1 MPDGADGPDPAPLDE
16 LDLEIRE
23 LTEGRAGDPLFLEPS
38 AAERGKAAPVRTE
51 DVPGVRDASG
61 SPTAPTA
68 PISPAAPRAPDASD
82 APSAPSAPGGT
93 RAVRRR
99 TWRGARLAAALLAVA
114 LLLVGGGLVW
124 LRFGHTAGGSDRSA
138 PVPDTALGSILGTIA
153 PGDLF
158 AGASADP
165 FLGTPANEWAD
176 GAAGIVAPPAE
187 AVGGFTPAQVAA
199 AYATTGEL
207 VAAASLDRQTLLGGQ
222 PAALERLLTARQRA
236 MFTAG
241 LAARGLGKDGRP
253 LSTRSWVAS
262 FAPGTA
268 QLDGGVI
275 KVSGTMDAVVVTES
289 GRQVLRVEVNY
300 SFVYAVEPPHDTTD
314 WSRVVTRQ
322 YGSVDF
328 ARWDDPHGALEP
340 WDKTVVDPL
349 SGVAC
354 GPADGYIHPAY
365 PSNGSISAQQSKLVI
380 RPYSRALPAASGA
393 CASTRGS

>member
-1 MPDGADGPDPAPLDE
+1 
-16 LDLEIRE
+16 
-23 LTEGRAGDPLFLEPS
+23 
-38 AAERGKAAPVRTE
+38 
-51 DVPGVRDASG
+51 
-61 SPTAPTA
+61 
-68 PISPAAPRAPDASD
+68 
-82 APSAPSAPGGT
+82 
-93 RAVRRR
+93 
-99 TWRGARLAAALLAVA
+99 VA
-114 LLLVGGGLVW
+114 LLLVGGVLVW
-124 LRFGHTAGGSDRSA
+124 LRFGHTAGGPDGSA
-138 PVPDTALGSILGTIA
+138 RVPDTALGSILGTIA

-165 FLGTPANEWAD
+165 FLGTPANDWAN
-176 GAAGIVAPPAE
+176 GAAGIVAPPADS
-187 AVGGFTPAQVAA
+187 VGGFSAAQVAA

-207 VAAASLDRQTLLGGQ
+207 VAAASLDRPTLLGGQ

-241 LAARGLGKDGRP
+241 LGAHGLGKDGRP

-268 QLDGGVI
+268 QLDGDVI
-275 KVSGTMDAVVVTES
+275 KVSGTMDAVVVNES

-314 WSRVVTRQ
+314 WSRVITRQ

-365 PSNGSISAQQSKLVI
+365 PGNGSINAEQSRLII

-393 CASTRGS
+393 CPSTTGS

>member
-16 LDLEIRE
+16 LDLELRE

-38 AAERGKAAPVRTE
+38 AAERAKAAPVRTE
-51 DVPGVRDASG
+51 DVSGVPGAPSSPAV
-61 SPTAPTA
+61 PTAPA
-68 PISPAAPRAPDASD
+68 GLGAPDV
-82 APSAPSAPGGT
+82 PGAPGGT

-99 TWRGARLAAALLAVA
+99 TWRGGRLAAALLAV
-114 LLLVGGGLVW
+114 LLLLTGGGLVW
-124 LRFGHTAGGSDRSA
+124 LRFGHTAGSSNGSA

-165 FLGTPANEWAD
+165 FLGTPANDWAD

-187 AVGGFTPAQVAA
+187 PVGGFTPAQVAA

-207 VAAASLDRQTLLGGQ
+207 VAAASLDMQTLLGGQ

-236 MFTAG
+236 AFTAG
-241 LAARGLGKDGRP
+241 LDAHGLGKDRRP

-275 KVSGTMDAVVVTES
+275 KVSGTMDAVAVTES

-300 SFVYAVEPPHDTTD
+300 SFVYAVEPPHNRTD
-314 WSRVVTRQ
+314 WSRVVTSQ
-322 YGSVDF
+322 HGSVDF

-340 WDKTVVDPL
+340 WDKTVVDPR

-365 PSNGSISAQQSKLVI
+365 PSNGSITAEQSRLVI
-380 RPYSRALPAASGA
+380 RPYTRALPAASGA
-393 CASTRGS
+393 CASTAGS

>member
-38 AAERGKAAPVRTE
+38 AAERGKATPVRTE
-51 DVPGVRDASG
+51 DVSGVPDAPS
-61 SPTAPTA
+61 SPAAPTA
-68 PISPAAPRAPDASD
+68 PAGPGAPDVPGAS
-82 APSAPSAPGGT
+82 GGT

-99 TWRGARLAAALLAVA
+99 RAWRGGRLAAALLAVT

-124 LRFGHTAGGSDRSA
+124 LRFGHTAGSSDGSA

-158 AGASADP
+158 AGASANP
-165 FLGTPANEWAD
+165 FLGTPANDWAD

-187 AVGGFTPAQVAA
+187 PVGGFTPAQVAA

-236 MFTAG
+236 TFTAG
-241 LAARGLGKDGRP
+241 LDARGLGKDRRP

-275 KVSGTMDAVVVTES
+275 KVSGTMDAVAVTES
-289 GRQVLRVEVNY
+289 GRQVLRVEVSY
-300 SFVYAVEPPHDTTD
+300 SFVYAVEPPHNTTD

-365 PSNGSISAQQSKLVI
+365 PSNGSITAQQSRLVI
-380 RPYSRALPAASGA
+380 RPYSRALPTASGA
-393 CASTRGS
+393 CASTPGS

>member
-16 LDLEIRE
+16 LDIEWRE
-23 LTEGRAGDPLFLEPS
+23 LTAGRAGDPLFLEPS
-38 AAERGKAAPVRTE
+38 AAERAKAAPVRTE
-51 DVPGVRDASG
+51 EVSGVPDA
-61 SPTAPTA
+61 PDAPDA
-68 PISPAAPRAPDASD
+68 PGSPAAPADPAGPGAPG
-82 APSAPSAPGGT
+82 APGAPGGA

-99 TWRGARLAAALLAVA
+99 RTWRRGRLAAALLAVA
-114 LLLVGGGLVW
+114 LLLVGGGLLW
-124 LRFGHTAGGSDRSA
+124 LRFGHTAGSSDGSA
-138 PVPDTALGSILGTIA
+138 PAADTALGSILGTIA

-158 AGASADP
+158 AGAAADP
-165 FLGTPANEWAD
+165 FLGTPANDWAD

-187 AVGGFTPAQVAA
+187 PVGGFTAAQVAA

-207 VAAASLDRQTLLGGQ
+207 VATASLDRQTLLGGQ
-222 PAALERLLTARQRA
+222 PAAFERLLTARQRA
-236 MFTAG
+236 TFTAG
-241 LAARGLGKDGRP
+241 LGAHGVGKDGRP

-262 FAPGTA
+262 FAPGSA

-275 KVSGTMDAVVVTES
+275 KVSGTMNAVVVAES

-300 SFVYAVEPPHDTTD
+300 SFAYAVEPPHNTTD
-314 WSRVVTRQ
+314 WSRIVTRQ

-365 PSNGSISAQQSKLVI
+365 PSNGSITAEQSRLVI
-380 RPYSRALPAASGA
+380 RPYTRALPAATGA
-393 CASTRGS
+393 CASTTGS

>member
-16 LDLEIRE
+16 LDRELRE

-51 DVPGVRDASG
+51 DVPGVLDALG
-61 SPTAPTA
+61 SPAAPTA
-68 PISPAAPRAPDASD
+68 PAGPGAPDV
-82 APSAPSAPGGT
+82 PGGT

-99 TWRGARLAAALLAVA
+99 RRTWRLAAALLAVA

-124 LRFGHTAGGSDRSA
+124 LRFGHTAGSSDGSA
-138 PVPDTALGSILGTIA
+138 PVPDSALGSILGTIA

-165 FLGTPANEWAD
+165 FLGTPANDWAD

-187 AVGGFTPAQVAA
+187 PVGGFTAAQVAA

-222 PAALERLLTARQRA
+222 PAALERLLTAGQRA
-236 MFTAG
+236 TFTAG
-241 LAARGLGKDGRP
+241 LGARGVGKDGRP

-268 QLDGGVI
+268 QLDGRVI
-275 KVSGTMDAVVVTES
+275 KVSGTMDAVAVTES
-289 GRQVLRVEVNY
+289 GRQVLRVEVSY
-300 SFVYAVEPPHDTTD
+300 SFVYAVEPPHNTTD

-365 PSNGSISAQQSKLVI
+365 PSNGSITAEQSRLVI
-380 RPYSRALPAASGA
+380 RPYSRALPAATGA
-393 CASTRGS
+393 CASTAGS

>member
-16 LDLEIRE
+16 LDIEWRE
-23 LTEGRAGDPLFLEPS
+23 LTAGRAGDPLFLEPS
-38 AAERGKAAPVRTE
+38 AAERAKAAPVRTE
-51 DVPGVRDASG
+51 DVSGVPDAPG
-61 SPTAPTA
+61 
-68 PISPAAPRAPDASD
+68 SPAAPADPAGPGAPDA
-82 APSAPSAPGGT
+82 PGAPGGA

-99 TWRGARLAAALLAVA
+99 RTWRRGRLAAVLLAVT
-114 LLLVGGGLVW
+114 LLLVGGGLLW
-124 LRFGHTAGGSDRSA
+124 LRFGHTAGSSDGSA
-138 PVPDTALGSILGTIA
+138 PVADTALGSILGTIA

-165 FLGTPANEWAD
+165 FLGTPANDWAD

-187 AVGGFTPAQVAA
+187 PVGGFTAAQVAA

-207 VAAASLDRQTLLGGQ
+207 VATASLDRQTLLGGQ
-222 PAALERLLTARQRA
+222 PAAFERLLTARQRA
-236 MFTAG
+236 TFTAG
-241 LAARGLGKDGRP
+241 LGAHGVGKDGRP

-268 QLDGGVI
+268 QLDGDVI
-275 KVSGTMDAVVVTES
+275 KVSGTMNAVVVTES

-300 SFVYAVEPPHDTTD
+300 SFAYAVEPPHNTTD
-314 WSRVVTRQ
+314 WSRIVTRQ

-365 PSNGSISAQQSKLVI
+365 PSNGSITAEQSRLVI
-380 RPYSRALPAASGA
+380 RPYTRALPAATGA
-393 CASTRGS
+393 CASTTGS